1 MTDHYAVLGF
11 PRRPHIDPAALKSA
25 YLAQAARLHPDAAHG
40 DDASFT
46 ELQEAHRVLGQPA
59 LRIRHLIELT
69 YPGATVGNSLPAHS
83 ALLFDLGSALQRV
96 KAAVEQRDKAIT
108 ALGRAVAAGAISA
121 ARQALTATQA
131 PLAQVEVDISNQLA
145 VLDARWP
152 EVTVDELSALA
163 REYSFLARWKGEV
176 AEWEF
181 RLANG

>member
-11 PRRPHIDPAALKSA
+11 PRRPFIDPIALKSA
-25 YLAQAARLHPDAAHG
+25 YLAQAARLHPDTAQG

-46 ELQEAHRVLGQPA
+46 ELQEAHRILGQPA

-69 YPGATVGNSLPAHS
+69 HPGLEVGNALPAHS

-96 KAAVEQRDKAIT
+96 KAAVEQRSKATT
-108 ALGRAVAAGAISA
+108 ALGRAVAAGTISA
-121 ARQALTATQA
+121 ARQALTAAQA
-131 PLAQVEVDISNQLA
+131 PLAKVEAEIDAQLTA
-145 VLDARWP
+145 LDARWP
-152 EVTVDELSALA
+152 DVTVDELNALA
-163 REYSFLARWKGEV
+163 RELAFLARWKGEV

>member
-1 MTDHYAVLGF
+1 MTDYFAVLGF

-25 YLAQAARLHPDAAHG
+25 YLAQAAKLHPDAEQG

-69 YPGATVGNSLPAHS
+69 YPDEVVGNALPSHS

-96 KAAVEQRDKAIT
+96 KAAVEQRDKAST

-121 ARQALTATQA
+121 ARQALTAAQA
-131 PLAQVEVDISNQLA
+131 PLAQVEIGIFAQLS
-145 VLDARWP
+145 VLDTRWP
-152 EVTVDELSALA
+152 DVSVEELSALA
-163 REYSFLARWKGEV
+163 RELSFLARWKGEV